1 MNENP
6 VLLDKV
12 LGQLQTALEANVS
25 WLTHAYGKTQRI
37 VKRIQGRDYY
47 MPAIYTG
54 DTEYL
59 SMLPDARLGNFSF
72 FDIPDAYRFPEYNR
86 FAPNKFFTPFRL
98 VVWFD
103 ERTIWGPG
111 MSNREQLKMDVLA
124 VLGQVTLSDGG
135 LWVEKVY
142 ERHENIYRGYSLRG
156 GHAIP
161 DGALR
166 GLRRRRRTGTVGR
179 MRACRCHRP
188 TLRQPRT
195 RTQGFGGAAAPGSAK
210 NNLNH

>member
-1 MNENP
+1 M
-6 VLLDKV
+6 

-142 ERHENIYRGYSLRG
+142 ERHENIYRGYSLSEVDTQYLMVPYG
-156 GHAIP
+156 GFAVEGEP
-161 DGALR
+161 
-166 GLRRRRRTGTVGR
+166 GTVGR

>member
-142 ERHENIYRGYSLRG
+142 ERHENIYRGYSLSEVDTQYLMVPYG
-156 GHAIP
+156 GFAVEGELELSEECVP
-161 DGALR
+161 
-166 GLRRRRRTGTVGR
+166 
-179 MRACRCHRP
+179 
-188 TLRQPRT
+188 
-195 RTQGFGGAAAPGSAK
+195 AAATDQLYDNQGRALKDSEGQLLWVPQK
-210 NNLNH
+210 II